1 MISDYDQ
8 RNFVK
13 LFDTLDQKMYTAYI
27 LHFAISEN
35 IFDILPDIFLY
46 IAFHLL
52 YPGKCT
58 EIQIH
63 FSSSIPMSLDK
74 LQSLSDTLQVLHF
87 YDTLQF
93 LFFRSLLVDIVFLR
107 LLSHPTYVLK
117 LDHVF

>member
-52 YPGKCT
+52 YLGKCT

-63 FSSSIPMSLDK
+63 FSSSIPMLLDK
-74 LQSLSDTLQVLHF
+74 LQSLSDILPVLHF
-87 YDTLQF
+87 YDTLLF